1 MGLGLGLEGWPRS
14 LPTPLVCCVQGAFVA
29 PWCQGALAPGSTEVL
44 GVFVFLYL
52 VRNLPQRR
60 MPAAVLVPYCFF
72 VFCCLRLSRCKHCG
86 TRAQPV
92 ALRCLRPTWI
102 CLLYLLLIKA

>member
-86 TRAQPV
+86 TRGPAGRPQMLEADLDLPPV
-92 ALRCLRPTWI
+92 SSAD
-102 CLLYLLLIKA
+102 